1 MPAST
6 RLYAWEGVNAA
17 GVAQQGERTGRSPA
31 FVQAWL
37 QQQGIRATRVRP
49 AGGLKWRWRWPAR
62 AGKADAPG
70 FSRQLA
76 TLLMAGVP
84 LLQAFEVMAR
94 SSAEAAMTALVARLI
109 QDVAAGQGLA
119 DALQRHPGWFDGL
132 YCNLIRVGEHSG
144 TLDRQLEQM
153 ALMLEKRQALRQ
165 KVRKAM
171 LYPALLLLTG
181 LGVATLLLLEVVP
194 RFEGMFAGADKALPA
209 FTQWVIDL
217 STGLGKH
224 ALWLALVGAGLG
236 LGARELYRRHLP
248 GRLWMLR
255 WVLRVPV
262 VGRLLGH
269 AALARFAR
277 SLGTAYGAG
286 VPLLDALD
294 TVAPVC
300 GNSRHE
306 RAIRRLRQNV
316 ANGLGLQQAME
327 ADELFAPLLRQLVAV
342 GESSGTLDRMLNKA
356 AEHYEVQVSEALE
369 QLTTLLEPAIVLIL
383 GLLVGGLVV
392 AMYLPIFQL
401 GSLI

>member
-1 MPAST
+1 MPPST
-6 RLYAWEGVNAA
+6 RLYAWEGIDASGA
-17 GVAQQGERTGRSPA
+17 RQHGQQPGRSPA

-37 QQQGIRATRVRP
+37 QRQGIRATRVRL
-49 AGGLKWRWRWPAR
+49 AGGLQWRWPQR

-76 TLLMAGVP
+76 TLLTAGVP

-94 SSAEAAMTALVARLI
+94 STVDSGMAALLARLK
-109 QDVAAGQGLA
+109 QDVAAGLGLA
-119 DALQRHPGWFDGL
+119 EALQRHPTWFDAL
-132 YCNLIRVGEHSG
+132 YCNLVRVGEQSG

-153 ALMLEKRQALRQ
+153 AGMLEKRQALRQ

-181 LGVATLLLLEVVP
+181 LGVAALLLLEVVP
-194 RFEGMFAGADKALPA
+194 RFQGLFASFDKALPA

-217 STGLGKH
+217 STGLGNH
-224 ALWLALVGAGLG
+224 VGWLVLLITVLGVGG
-236 LGARELYRRHLP
+236 REVYRRHLP
-248 GRLWMLR
+248 ARLWMVR
-255 WVLRVPV
+255 WGLRVPV
-262 VGRLLGH
+262 VGTLLGQ

-277 SLGTAYGAG
+277 SLATSYTAG
-286 VPLLDALD
+286 VALLDALA
-294 TVAPVC
+294 TVAPVS
-300 GNSRHE
+300 GNCLHE
-306 RAIRRLRQNV
+306 RAILALRQGV
-316 ANGLGLQQAME
+316 ANGASLQQAME
-327 ADELFAPLLRQLVAV
+327 ADGLFPPLLRQLVAV
-342 GESSGTLDRMLNKA
+342 GEASGTLDTMLDKA
-356 AEHYEVQVSEALE
+356 ALHYEEQVSQALE

>member
-1 MPAST
+1 MSAST

-37 QQQGIRATRVRP
+37 HQQGIRATRVRP

-62 AGKADAPG
+62 AGEADAPG

-94 SSAEAAMTALVARLI
+94 SSADAAMTALVARLK

-300 GNSRHE
+300 GNSLHE

-327 ADELFAPLLRQLVAV
+327 VDELFAPLLRQLVAV